1 MPATMSGRGCRR
13 AAAGG
18 VRPAPPPGSAAPA
31 ALLLLLLLSL
41 LAAGVAVP
49 VAAEDGGEGSN
60 RIVHKERGR
69 ASFYGPG
76 LEGRPTAS
84 GERLDGDKLTAAHPK
99 LPLGTEVTVTNT
111 ETGEKVEVEVN
122 DRGPH
127 AKGRVIDLSAA
138 AAREIGITKED
149 GTAPVTVEAT
159 AAQVE
164 EGKSDE
170 VGEGKDGER
179 PEGDGKDGPKRKKA
193 AAD

>member
-1 MPATMSGRGCRR
+1 MTRATISGRSGRRR
-13 AAAGG
+13 AGPGA
-18 VRPAPPPGSAAPA
+18 RPALLLGPAVAAAVLIGAGAAPA
-31 ALLLLLLLSL
+31 L
-41 LAAGVAVP
+41 G
-49 VAAEDGGEGSN
+49 EDGGEGHN
-60 RIVHKERGR
+60 RIVHKERGE

-76 LEGRPTAS
+76 LEGKPTAS
-84 GERLDGDKLTAAHPK
+84 GEKLDGDKLTAAHRE

-127 AKGRVIDLSAA
+127 AQDRVIDLSTA
-138 AAREIGITKED
+138 AAREIGITKKD

-170 VGEGKDGER
+170 VGAGKEGEKAED
-179 PEGDGKDGPKRKKA
+179 DGKEEPKRKKA
-193 AAD
+193 AAAD

>member
-1 MPATMSGRGCRR
+1 MPATMSGRDRR
-13 AAAGG
+13 VAAADVWPLLPSGRS
-18 VRPAPPPGSAAPA
+18 VART
-31 ALLLLLLLSL
+31 ALPLVLSL
-41 LAAGVAVP
+41 LAGATAP
-49 VAAEDGGEGSN
+49 AAAEDGGEGDN
-60 RIVHKERGR
+60 RIVHKERGE

-76 LEGRPTAS
+76 LEGKPTAS
-84 GERLDGDKLTAAHPK
+84 GEKLDGDKLTAAHPK

-127 AKGRVIDLSAA
+127 AKGRVIDLSTA
-138 AAREIGITKED
+138 AAREIGITKKD

-170 VGEGKDGER
+170 VGQGKDGGKASGEGKDE
-179 PEGDGKDGPKRKKA
+179 PKRKKA
-193 AAD
+193 AAAD